1 MNIQNNTN
9 TPMWRL
15 QGLFQVHVANFAEEV
30 FEQLDDKLR
39 SRFFVVGI
47 PQDNNL
53 TVCLEPTEESGYTPE
68 SFAGIMNL
76 AKEIE
81 TEEAAKNAWKNPSG
95 QPKELSISNRSI
107 REAIEQTL
115 NDPKHDNKYVSYCS
129 EPVMI
134 GDYSVSCILQLD
146 AAAFR
151 SHFSVKVEWRGD
163 TRLPGSLIDATAVE
177 FLAVCRTVLSGPL
190 KTLDLL
196 DPLGRQPE
204 DILRMGGRKL
214 MFTASHVGSLTA
226 FEDINK
232 LSWKTHEG
240 ELAGGEIY
248 FIHWDNYYLNMP
260 VEFKDPPELSDTDG
274 ARKMIEMAGAKTRQ
288 IDESKLHLVSNGY
301 AIDGIG
307 GLRDIEDEYDSYNSH
322 VFIVK
327 FKGYY
332 KWELWHKDGRIMMQ
346 VINGVPSLPHDRI
359 GEDKFRDHVRRTFT
373 EFLPDEDALWNI
385 VETAVKQKHG
395 TMIVISSAAAEEGE
409 RLAEQSTVFRE
420 PVKLIDDLLHET
432 LLMLTSIDGALLVD
446 PLGTCYAA
454 GVILDGN
461 AIKGKGT
468 SSRGARY
475 NSAIR
480 YVYGAEKSTDKCE
493 CLAVVISKD
502 GTINMVRDLRERI
515 YRSEI
520 TEHVERLRAAVAPEL
535 VDAKEYYKAIFW
547 LSDHR
552 FYLSREL
559 CDELN
564 KVKEETRARLNVQ
577 RGGSRTPADFI
588 PDEEMDDS
596 YFIDE
601 TPPTATAAD

>member
-1 MNIQNNTN
+1 MNEKKNTN

-15 QGLFQVHVANFAEEV
+15 QGAFQICVAQFAEEV

-39 SRFFVVGI
+39 PRFFLVGI
-47 PQDNNL
+47 PQDEKL
-53 TVCLEPTEESGYTPE
+53 AVCLEPTEESGYDPAFFE
-68 SFAGIMNL
+68 GVMKL
-76 AKEIE
+76 AREID
-81 TEEAAKNAWKNPSG
+81 TAEAAKDAWKNPSVK
-95 QPKELSISNRSI
+95 PRELSISSKSI
-107 REAIEQTL
+107 KEAIRKTL
-115 NDPKHDNKYVSYCS
+115 NDQKSDSEYVSYCS
-129 EPVMI
+129 ESVMI
-134 GDYSVSCILQLD
+134 QGYSVSCVLQLD
-146 AAAFR
+146 ATAFR
-151 SHFSVKVEWRGD
+151 SHFSVKVDWRGD
-163 TRLPGSLIDATAVE
+163 TRRPGSLIDATAVE
-177 FLAVCRTVLSGPL
+177 FLEVCRTVLSGPR
-190 KTLDLL
+190 KSFDLRN
-196 DPLGRQPE
+196 PLERQPE
-204 DILRMGGRKL
+204 DILRMGGKQL
-214 MFTASHVGSLTA
+214 MFTASHVSSLTA

-248 FIHWDNYYLNMP
+248 FIHWDDYHLDMP
-260 VEFKDPPELSDTDG
+260 VEFKNPPQLSDTDA
-274 ARKMIEMAGAKTRQ
+274 ARKLIEMAGAKTPQ
-288 IDESKLHLVSNGY
+288 IDKSKLHLVSNGY
-301 AIDGIG
+301 TIEGIG
-307 GLRDIEDEYDSYNSH
+307 GLRDLEDENDSYNSDA
-322 VFIVK
+322 FIVK

-332 KWELWHKDGRIMMQ
+332 KWELWHNDGRIMMQ

-373 EFLPDEDALWNI
+373 ESLPDEDALWKI
-385 VETAVKQKHG
+385 VLAAIRQKHG
-395 TMIVISSAAAEEGE
+395 TMIVISSAAAEESE
-409 RLAEQSTVFRE
+409 RLAEQSTVLRN
-420 PVKLIDDLLHET
+420 PVKLIDELLDET

-480 YVYGAEKSTDKCE
+480 YVYGARKSTSKCE

-502 GTINMVRDLRERI
+502 ETINMVRDLHKRI
-515 YRSEI
+515 YRSGI
-520 TEHVERLRAAVAPEL
+520 TEHMKRLRAAVAPER

-552 FYLSREL
+552 FYLWREL

-564 KVKEETRARLNVQ
+564 KVKEETRSRLNVQ
-577 RGGSRTPADFI
+577 EGGSRTPADFM

-601 TPPTATAAD
+601 APLAPVPD